1 MTHSV
6 EIRSSVNGIRREQY
20 APVLVTVYNRLDHFR
35 KCVES
40 LSDCYGA
47 GSTTLFVAID
57 APSRDCDVDLN
68 RKIVDYAKGI
78 RGFESV
84 VLIEREANVGA
95 VRNYFMALDRVFQDH
110 SAVIFTEDDNV
121 FSRHFLEYVN
131 KGLTLYEN
139 VPSIYGIC
147 GYARPGL
154 AKDDEI
160 PDVFLSRDCPAWGV
174 GIWRSKFREVDFHTK
189 DFFATFLSPM
199 RILAF
204 RRQWGDHF
212 FWSLVRAK
220 RENVVIC
227 DAAVGFHKFQR
238 DMYSILPTKTL
249 VRNIG
254 QDGSGIHSGINEVLQ
269 NQEMQDG
276 EKKVSFPEV
285 LIFPNSIDDARSKQ
299 LQFTVR
305 GNIKCI
311 VQFYLLALKRMV
323 MRG

>member
-6 EIRSSVNGIRREQY
+6 QIRSDVNVIDQEQY
-20 APVLVTVYNRLDHFR
+20 APVLVTVYNRLEHFR
-35 KCVES
+35 KCIES

-47 GSTTLFVAID
+47 SRTTLFVAID

-68 RKIVDYAKGI
+68 LQIVDYAKRI

-84 VLIEREANVGA
+84 ILIEREANVGA
-95 VRNYFMALDRVFQDH
+95 VRNYFMALDRVFQEH
-110 SAVIFTEDDNV
+110 SSVIFTEDDNV
-121 FSRHFLEYVN
+121 FSRHFLEYIN
-131 KGLTLYEN
+131 KGLVLYEN
-139 VPSIYGIC
+139 VASIYGIC
-147 GYARPGL
+147 GYSRPGL
-154 AKDDEI
+154 IESDEI

-174 GIWRSKFREVDFHTK
+174 GIWKSKFRAVDYKTN
-189 DFFATFLSPM
+189 DFFTAFLNPI
-199 RILAF
+199 RILSF

-254 QDGSGIHSGINEVLQ
+254 QDGSGIHSGVNEVLQ
-269 NQEMQDG
+269 NQEMRDG
-276 EKKVSFPEV
+276 EKKVKFPEV
-285 LIFPNSIDDARSKQ
+285 LVFPNNIDEARTKQ
-299 LQFTVR
+299 LRFTVR
-305 GNIKCI
+305 GNLKCV
-311 VQFYLLALKRMV
+311 VQFYWLALKRIV
-323 MRG
+323 IRR